1 MADLLIV
8 PAPDGEPWSKE
19 LTAAGGRYWDVMDG
33 DNPRAVIFWSPVD
46 IPAEYAGSIYAGY
59 TVWADHDDR
68 GRLAPNLYLTRR
80 RANSWRAAIR
90 VMLDQ
95 REVNTRACDQWKVT
109 RG

>member
-19 LTAAGGRYWDVMDG
+19 LTDAGGRYWDVMDG
-33 DNPRAVIFWSPVD
+33 GDFNAVIFWSPVD
-46 IPAEYAGSIYAGY
+46 LPAEFAGSIYAGY
-59 TVWADHDDR
+59 TVWADYDEL
-68 GRLAPNLYLTRR
+68 GRLAPNLHLTRR
-80 RANSWRAAIR
+80 RANSWRDAIR

-95 REVNTRACDQWKVT
+95 REVNTRACDAWKAR